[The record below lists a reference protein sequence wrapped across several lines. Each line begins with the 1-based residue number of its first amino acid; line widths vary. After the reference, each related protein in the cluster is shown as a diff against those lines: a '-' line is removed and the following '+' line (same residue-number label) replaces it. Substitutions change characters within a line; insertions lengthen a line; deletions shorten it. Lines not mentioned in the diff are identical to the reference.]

1 MKPAG
6 GQRPI
11 KSGAVMNGALNV
23 QISAFDLNASCRL
36 EMHTGATKMTSLTKR
51 KSKLHTTNA
60 RVEFITTVTQQS
72 DHRRHHR
79 TTKINVSTAEKAPS
93 LTPSN

>member
-1 MKPAG
+1 
-6 GQRPI
+6 
-11 KSGAVMNGALNV
+11 MNGALNV

-36 EMHTGATKMTSLTKR
+36 EMHTGTTQMASVIKAKAVKSVILW

-60 RVEFITTVTQQS
+60 RVEFITTITQQS

-79 TTKINVSTAEKAPS
+79 NTKINVSTAEKAPS

>member
-11 KSGAVMNGALNV
+11 KSGAVMNGELNV

-36 EMHTGATKMTSLTKR
+36 EMHTG
-51 KSKLHTTNA
+51 TTQMA
-60 RVEFITTVTQQS
+60 SVKKQ
-72 DHRRHHR
+72 
-79 TTKINVSTAEKAPS
+79 
-93 LTPSN
+93 TPHNKCSC